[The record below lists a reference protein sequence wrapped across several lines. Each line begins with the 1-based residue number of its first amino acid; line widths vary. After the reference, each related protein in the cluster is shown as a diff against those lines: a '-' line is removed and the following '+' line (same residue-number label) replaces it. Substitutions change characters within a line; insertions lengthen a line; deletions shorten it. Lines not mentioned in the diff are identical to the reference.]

1 MFSKEPKTGQKLAEQ
16 DATSSAPMADPVAV
30 AEPIRTDV
38 EPPATA
44 VPEVAPAGASTSA
57 DVAPPVSPQMF
68 PAYADPG
75 VLQEPA
81 QSGYVQQVGV
91 VMANGVIEQPLT
103 AASVEPQ
110 PQPTQ
115 FEETMIPQPGELQV
129 THTDSGV
136 TQTSSYPVYPG
147 AHVQVEIKHAS
158 AATAPTSGDTCTVGQ
173 RQSPINL
180 ELNVEAADL
189 PVLAWRLTSSTP
201 QATFELLQEEGQG
214 KWLRLVDAGLLMS
227 VKGTDYNLRS
237 LIVHSPSE
245 HTISGQRYDME
256 VQFLHSATVGEQQQY
271 LMVSLLINKA
281 DPTVASPAIAGLAA
295 NMAEMDAS
303 GKISV
308 SLRELAMEA
317 LGQTELVSPTATN
330 AQNYF
335 MYDGSFTTA
344 PCTEGVTWA
353 VMCLSMFVRARVY
366 YECGRVQFLKSFR
379 TALKS
384 IF

>member
-1 MFSKEPKTGQKLAEQ
+1 
-16 DATSSAPMADPVAV
+16 
-30 AEPIRTDV
+30 
-38 EPPATA
+38 
-44 VPEVAPAGASTSA
+44 
-57 DVAPPVSPQMF
+57 
-68 PAYADPG
+68 
-75 VLQEPA
+75 
-81 QSGYVQQVGV
+81 
-91 VMANGVIEQPLT
+91 
-103 AASVEPQ
+103 
-110 PQPTQ
+110 
-115 FEETMIPQPGELQV
+115 
-129 THTDSGV
+129 
-136 TQTSSYPVYPG
+136 
-147 AHVQVEIKHAS
+147 VQVEIKHAS
-158 AATAPTSGDTCTVGQ
+158 AATAPTSGDTCAVGQ

-214 KWLRLVDAGLLMS
+214 KWLRLVDAGLVMS

-295 NMAEMDAS
+295 KMAEMDAS
-303 GKISV
+303 GQISV

-353 VMCLSMFVRARVY
+353 VMCLSMCVRERVY
-366 YECGRVQFLKSFR
+366 YESGRVQCLKSVR
-379 TALKS
+379 TALTS